1 MLKAL
6 SRKMMTSEWG
16 VERMLG
22 GGVEVGRRRRRLR
35 EMKSP
40 GRGTN

>member
-22 GGVEVGRRRRRLR
+22 GGGRRRRRLR

>member
-22 GGVEVGRRRRRLR
+22 GGGRSRRRLR